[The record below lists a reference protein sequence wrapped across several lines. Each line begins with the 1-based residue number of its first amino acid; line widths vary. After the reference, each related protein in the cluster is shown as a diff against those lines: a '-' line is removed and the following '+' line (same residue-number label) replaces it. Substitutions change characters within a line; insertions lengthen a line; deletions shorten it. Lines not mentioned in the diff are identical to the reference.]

1 VTSRLTDLLR
11 CELPIQLAPM
21 GSVSVTP
28 ALPLAVAAAGGH
40 AVYPTLA
47 MPPAAL
53 APALDGLAAGTSA
66 FGLNFLVPLMVPESV
81 ELAAERA
88 PYVDFFLGE
97 PDPALVARVH
107 DGGGVCGWQVES
119 AEEARAAAAA
129 GCDVVVAKGWE
140 SGGRKRLEGPALLP
154 LLDAV
159 LGAVEVPVVAAGGIA
174 TARGVA
180 AALAAGAD
188 GVRVGTAFI
197 ATTES
202 DAHPAWQRA
211 IVEAAADEAVV
222 SMAYNAGMPVPG
234 PHRVLRRSIEAAE
247 ALPGDDAGVVRM
259 GGMEVPVARF
269 APMPPTRD
277 STGAIDAMPFYAG
290 QSAGAVTAIR
300 PAGEVVRELAAGVP
314 LAPERIA

>member
-1 VTSRLTDLLR
+1 
-11 CELPIQLAPM
+11 
-21 GSVSVTP
+21 
-28 ALPLAVAAAGGH
+28 
-40 AVYPTLA
+40 

-53 APALDGLAAGTSA
+53 APVIDALAAGTPSY
-66 FGLNFLVPLMVPESV
+66 GVNFLLPLMVPESV

-97 PDPALVARVH
+97 PEPSLVARVH
-107 DGGGVCGWQVES
+107 AGGGVCGWQVES

-140 SGGRKRLEGPALLP
+140 SGGRKRLDGPALLP

-159 LGAVEVPVVAAGGIA
+159 LEAVSIPVIAAGGIA
-174 TARGVA
+174 TPRGVA

-188 GVRVGTAFI
+188 GVRVGTALI
-197 ATTES
+197 ASRES

-211 IVEAAADEAVV
+211 VVEATADESVV
-222 SMAYNAGMPVPG
+222 SLAYNAGMPVPG

-247 ALPGDDAGVVRM
+247 ALAGDDAGIVRM
-259 GGMEVPVARF
+259 GGMELPVPRF
-269 APMPPTRD
+269 GPVPPTRD
-277 STGAIDAMPFYAG
+277 STGAIEAMPFYAG

-300 PAGEVVRELAAGVP
+300 PAREIVRELATGVP
-314 LAPERIA
+314 LAS